1 MKKIILALLL
11 ILIPSCC
18 FADDIWIFT
27 ASWCTPC
34 KNLKSFLKDHHKVLK
49 SQGHRLT
56 LIDIDKD
63 PELKKSY
70 RVSSVPT
77 TIILDDDKEEKA
89 RLEGFSKNFW
99 PAWIQDKTR

>member
-1 MKKIILALLL
+1 MKKILLAIVLSLF
-11 ILIPSCC
+11 SSVS
-18 FADDIWIFT
+18 FANDIWIFT

-34 KNLKSFLKDHHKVLK
+34 KNLKSFLKDYHEVLK
-49 SQGHRLT
+49 SKGHRLT

-63 PELKKSY
+63 PELKKRY

-77 TIILDDDKEEKA
+77 TIIFDDDKEENG
-89 RLEGFSKNFW
+89 RLEGFNRSFW

>member
-1 MKKIILALLL
+1 MRKILLTL
-11 ILIPSCC
+11 VLSLFAASS

-34 KNLKSFLKDHHKVLK
+34 KNLKSFLKDYHKVLK
-49 SQGHRLT
+49 SKGHRLT

-70 RVSSVPT
+70 RVSNVPT
-77 TIILDDDKEEKA
+77 TIVFDDNKDEKG
-89 RLEGFSKNFW
+89 RLEGFNEKFW